1 MDTNHNEKPSEM
13 LQFKKSQNRNIAQ
26 KKSQFKK
33 FAAKNQKI
41 AQKNRKCVLILT
53 ITKMQDFLSAD

>member
-1 MDTNHNEKPSEM
+1 M
-13 LQFKKSQNRNIAQ
+13 LQFKNRKMSMKLQNVDEIAKQ
-26 KKSQFKK
+26 KSQFKK